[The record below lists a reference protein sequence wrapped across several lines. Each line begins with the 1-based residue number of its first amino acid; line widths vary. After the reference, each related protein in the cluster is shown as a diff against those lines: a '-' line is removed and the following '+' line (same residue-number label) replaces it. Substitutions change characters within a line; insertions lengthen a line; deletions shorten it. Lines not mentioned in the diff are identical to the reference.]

1 MGTFIS
7 LIIFILL
14 LVLTAFF
21 VATEFA
27 IVKVRTSRIN
37 SLANVDNKK
46 AVAAQKVVSHLDEY
60 LAACQLGITITALG
74 IGMVGESTFEFL
86 LHPIFSSLGLSET
99 MIHIFTLISAFV
111 IATYLHVVVGEMA
124 PKTIAIQKAEQ
135 ITLLIA
141 KPIIM
146 FYKLFYPFI
155 YILNGSARLILK
167 MFGMQPAKESELYH
181 SEEELKLLIK
191 ESHEG
196 GEISENELTHIN
208 RAFAF
213 DEMKIADGYLP
224 LEQVSVID
232 INSNIDETKAYVSNA
247 NYTRF
252 PVIKDNSTQIVGYI
266 HAKDLLSNEI
276 NSLTEI
282 THKILKI
289 KLNSKYHQVLEQMKS
304 HQIHIALVEDEQQNP
319 LGIITMENILENI
332 VGDIKDEYDQS

>member
-7 LIIFILL
+7 LITFIFLL
-14 LVLTAFF
+14 ALTAFF

-37 SLANVDNKK
+37 SLATGSNKQ
-46 AVAAQKVVSHLDEY
+46 AIAAKKVVSHLDEY

-86 LHPIFSSLGLSET
+86 LHPLFSSFGLSET
-99 MIHIFTLISAFV
+99 MIHVFTLISAFV
-111 IATYLHVVVGEMA
+111 IATYLHVVIGEMA

-135 ITLLIA
+135 ITLMIA

-155 YILNGSARLILK
+155 YILNGSARFILK
-167 MFGMQPAKESELYH
+167 LFGMQPAKESELYH
-181 SEEELKLLIK
+181 SEEELKMLIK

-213 DEMKIADGYLP
+213 DEMRVKDGYLP
-224 LEQVSVID
+224 LNKVSVVD
-232 INSNIDETKAYVSNA
+232 INSSVAETKAFVNQSHF
-247 NYTRF
+247 TRY
-252 PVIKDNSTQIVGYI
+252 PVISEDSTHIIGYV
-266 HAKDLLSNEI
+266 HAKDLLNEDI
-276 NSLTEI
+276 DAIDAI
-282 THKILKI
+282 THGILKVS
-289 KLNSKYHQVLEQMKS
+289 LNTKYHQVLEQMKQQ
-304 HQIHIALVEDEQQNP
+304 HIHIALVEDTEHTP
-319 LGIITMENILENI
+319 IGIITMENILENI
-332 VGDIKDEYDQS
+332 VGDIKDEHDQH

>member
-37 SLANVDNKK
+37 SLANGDNKK

-224 LEQVSVID
+224 LEKVSVVD

-252 PVIKDNSTQIVGYI
+252 PVIKDNTTQIVGYI
-266 HAKDLLSNEI
+266 HAKDLLSNDI
-276 NSLTEI
+276 NSLKDI
-282 THKILKI
+282 THRILKI

>member
-37 SLANVDNKK
+37 SLANGNNKK

-224 LEQVSVID
+224 LEKVSVVD

-252 PVIKDNSTQIVGYI
+252 PVIKDNTTQIVGYI
-266 HAKDLLSNEI
+266 HAKDLLSNDI
-276 NSLTEI
+276 NSLKDI

>member
-1 MGTFIS
+1 MGAFIS

-37 SLANVDNKK
+37 SLANGNNKK

-224 LEQVSVID
+224 LEKVSVVD

-266 HAKDLLSNEI
+266 HAKDLLSNDI
-276 NSLTEI
+276 NSLKDI

>member
-7 LIIFILL
+7 LITFILL

-37 SLANVDNKK
+37 SLANADNKK

-266 HAKDLLSNEI
+266 HAKDLLSNDI
-276 NSLTEI
+276 NSLKDI

>member
-1 MGTFIS
+1 MGTLIS
-7 LIIFILL
+7 LITFIVLL
-14 LVLTAFF
+14 ALTAFF

-27 IVKVRTSRIN
+27 IVKVRSSRIN
-37 SLANVDNKK
+37 SLASGNNKN
-46 AVAAQKVVSHLDEY
+46 AIAAKKVVTHLDEY

-86 LHPIFSSLGLSET
+86 LHPLFSSIGLSET

-135 ITLLIA
+135 ITLIIA

-146 FYKLFYPFI
+146 FYKIFYPFI

-213 DEMKIADGYLP
+213 DEMKIKDGYLP
-224 LEQVSVID
+224 LEKVSVID
-232 INSNIDETKAYVSNA
+232 INSDINETKSYVNNA

-252 PVIKDNSTQIVGYI
+252 PVIKDNPTNIVGYI
-266 HAKDLLSNEI
+266 HSKDLLNDSVT
-276 NSLTEI
+276 SVQEI
-282 THKILKI
+282 THGILKI
-289 KLNSKYHQVLEQMKS
+289 KLTTKYHQVLEQMKS
-304 HQIHIALVEDEQQNP
+304 QQIHIALVEDENQQAI
-319 LGIITMENILENI
+319 GIITMENILENI
-332 VGDIKDEYDQS
+332 VGDIKDEHD

>member
-1 MGTFIS
+1 MGTIIS
-7 LIIFILL
+7 LFIFILL
-14 LVLTAFF
+14 LILTAFF

-37 SLANVDNKK
+37 SLANGDNKK

-135 ITLLIA
+135 ITLFIA

-213 DEMKIADGYLP
+213 DEMKIVDGYLP
-224 LEQVSVID
+224 LEKVSVVD

-252 PVIKDNSTQIVGYI
+252 PVIRDNATQIVGYI
-266 HAKDLLSNEI
+266 HAKDLLSNDI
-276 NSLTEI
+276 NSLSDI

-304 HQIHIALVEDEQQNP
+304 HQIHIALVEDEHQNP

>member
-7 LIIFILL
+7 LITFILL
-14 LVLTAFF
+14 LALTAFF

-37 SLANVDNKK
+37 SLANAENKK

-252 PVIKDNSTQIVGYI
+252 PVIKDTSTQIVGYI

>member
-37 SLANVDNKK
+37 SLAKGDNKK

-99 MIHIFTLISAFV
+99 MIHIFTLFSAFV

-224 LEQVSVID
+224 LEKVSVVD

-252 PVIKDNSTQIVGYI
+252 PVIKDSTTQIVGYI
-266 HAKDLLSNEI
+266 HAKDLLSNDI
-276 NSLTEI
+276 NSLKDI
-282 THKILKI
+282 THRILKI

-304 HQIHIALVEDEQQNP
+304 HQIHIALVEDEHQNP

>member
-37 SLANVDNKK
+37 SLANGDNKK

-155 YILNGSARLILK
+155 YIL
-167 MFGMQPAKESELYH
+167 
-181 SEEELKLLIK
+181 
-191 ESHEG
+191 
-196 GEISENELTHIN
+196 
-208 RAFAF
+208 
-213 DEMKIADGYLP
+213 
-224 LEQVSVID
+224 
-232 INSNIDETKAYVSNA
+232 
-247 NYTRF
+247 
-252 PVIKDNSTQIVGYI
+252 
-266 HAKDLLSNEI
+266 
-276 NSLTEI
+276 
-282 THKILKI
+282 
-289 KLNSKYHQVLEQMKS
+289 
-304 HQIHIALVEDEQQNP
+304 
-319 LGIITMENILENI
+319 
-332 VGDIKDEYDQS
+332 

>member
-7 LIIFILL
+7 LITFILL

-37 SLANVDNKK
+37 SLANADNKK

-252 PVIKDNSTQIVGYI
+252 PVIKDDSTQIVGYI
-266 HAKDLLSNEI
+266 HAKDLLSNDI
-276 NSLTEI
+276 NSLKDI

>member
-37 SLANVDNKK
+37 SLANGDNKK

-224 LEQVSVID
+224 LEKVSVVD

-252 PVIKDNSTQIVGYI
+252 PVIKDNTTQIVGYI
-266 HAKDLLSNEI
+266 HAKDLLSNNI
-276 NSLTEI
+276 NSLKAI
-282 THKILKI
+282 THSILKI

-304 HQIHIALVEDEQQNP
+304 HQIHIALVEDEQQSP